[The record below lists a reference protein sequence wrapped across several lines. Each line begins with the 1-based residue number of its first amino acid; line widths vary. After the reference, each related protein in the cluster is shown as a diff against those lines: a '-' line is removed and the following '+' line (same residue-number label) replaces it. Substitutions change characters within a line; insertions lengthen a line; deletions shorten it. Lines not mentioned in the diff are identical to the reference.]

1 MAMKLLDPVIEDV
14 AALADSFADLIVAS
28 LGSAASPEELRE
40 GLAGSYLVFLREAL
54 LLSSKA

>member
-14 AALADSFADLIVAS
+14 AALADSFADLVLAS
-28 LGSAASPEELRE
+28 LGTVPLEELRE

-54 LLSSKA
+54 LLSSKV